1 MEIAILTL
9 ITRGKYENLRR
20 KTLDV
25 IVDIL
30 YNFPIMK
37 TDKNRD
43 EPICILVIDDE
54 PVIRELLDDVLSRKG
69 YVVDTADNGEVGL
82 AKAQETSYDVVF
94 TDIRMPG
101 ISGVEVYRRIKVIS
115 PKSQVIVMTGY
126 GLEEMIQQA
135 LDMGAFADV
144 KKPFDLDAI
153 YELVERALESRGAND
168 SERDGSGSAH

>member
-1 MEIAILTL
+1 M
-9 ITRGKYENLRR
+9 
-20 KTLDV
+20 
-25 IVDIL
+25 IVGIL

-37 TDKNRD
+37 PDENQDKPVR
-43 EPICILVIDDE
+43 ILVIDDE

-69 YVVDTADNGEVGL
+69 YAVDTAENGDVGV

-101 ISGVEVYRRIKVIS
+101 ISGVEVYRRIKVFS
-115 PKSQVIVMTGY
+115 PESQVIVMTGY

-144 KKPFDLDAI
+144 KKPFDLETI
-153 YELVERALESRGAND
+153 YELAERALESRGAKG
-168 SERDGSGSAH
+168 SEKGGNKSGNRP